1 MVLAVIYTCAF
12 SVVVMRLLG
21 ADESRIV
28 EDEML
33 KVLAEKLI
41 EQQEATPEEVREA
54 WKELREGREK
64 YDLVCLVAF
73 VVSGTMFFKKA
84 AGPLLIW
91 LIEHS

>member
-54 WKELREGREK
+54 
-64 YDLVCLVAF
+64 
-73 VVSGTMFFKKA
+73 
-84 AGPLLIW
+84 
-91 LIEHS
+91 